1 LPSKTLVPA
10 PPSGASGPDD
20 ITNLATPGVDGGMP
34 VLWTEYQ
41 NGVMN
46 DGSPG
51 PGGVT
56 NSTVAGYDASTGAL
70 VKTFSVAGH
79 VDGLTADP
87 GIHALIATA
96 NEDNNSSLFVI
107 DPSAGTVV
115 NYAYSPSPAT
125 SGVGGTDS
133 IAVIGSQIYVAH
145 SNPKDTT
152 QAADY
157 SVTLDGTTH
166 TARLTPGYFD
176 NSTATDA
183 VTGSATTLGLTDPDT
198 NLTMP
203 MSAPR
208 FGGQLATISQ
218 ADGQIIFSSNNTG
231 VPRLTVLNVTDNKS
245 GNTPPIDGLAMA
257 TTNKG
262 TLYVVDAAGNKIQAL
277 DTTGWPAGTVFVG
290 EPSDNKNPLVGTLDL
305 TTGQITPL
313 TNSFVSPKGLLFVPA
328 PGYLMAAADGGIFNF
343 GSAPFLGSM
352 GGTHLNQPIVATA
365 STPDGGGYWLV
376 AADGGIFSFGDAK
389 FSGSTGG
396 THLNRPIVGMA
407 ATPDGG
413 GYWLVSSDGGIFSFG
428 DAAFFGSTGATR
440 LNQPIVGMASTPD
453 GAGYWLVAA
462 DGGVFSFG
470 DAAFFGSAGAT
481 RLNRPIVGMG
491 ATPDGGG
498 YWMVAS
504 DGGIFSFGDASFL
517 GSMGAT
523 RLNQPIVGMA
533 ATRDGGGY
541 WMVASDGGI
550 FSFGDASFLGSM
562 GSTRL
567 NQPIVGMAAT

>member
-1 LPSKTLVPA
+1 MFMTKLRPARSLVIALAVAALASGALLTSSGTAAAASGPNTLPSTTPVPA

-20 ITNLATPGVDGGMP
+20 ITSLATPGLDGGKL

-41 NGVMN
+41 NGVGK

-56 NSTVAGYDASTGAL
+56 NSTIAGYDASTGAL
-70 VKTFSVAGH
+70 VKTLSAAGH
-79 VDGLTADP
+79 VDGLTAYPALHD
-87 GIHALIATA
+87 LIATT
-96 NEDNNSSLFVI
+96 NEDNNSSLFLI

-115 NYAYSPSPAT
+115 NYSYSPSPST
-125 SGVGGTDS
+125 GGNGGTDS
-133 IAVIGSQIYVAH
+133 IAIVGSQVFLAH
-145 SNPKDTT
+145 SNPNDVT

-157 SVTLDGTTH
+157 SVTLEAATH
-166 TARLTPGYFD
+166 TARLTPGFFD

-183 VTGSATTLGLTDPDT
+183 VTGTPTTLALTDPDT

-231 VPRLTVLNVTDNKS
+231 TPKLTVLNVTDNQS

-257 TTNKG
+257 TTDKG
-262 TLYVVDAAGNKIQAL
+262 TLYVVDASGNKIQAL
-277 DTTGWPAGTVFVG
+277 DTTGWPAGTMFVG

-305 TTGQITPL
+305 ATGKITPL
-313 TNSFVSPKGLLFVPA
+313 TNTFVSPKGLLFVPA

-352 GGTHLNQPIVATA
+352 GGAHLNQPIVATA
-365 STPDGGGYWLV
+365 STPDAGGYWLV
-376 AADGGIFSFGDAK
+376 AADGGIFSFGNAK
-389 FSGSTGG
+389 
-396 THLNRPIVGMA
+396 
-407 ATPDGG
+407 
-413 GYWLVSSDGGIFSFG
+413 
-428 DAAFFGSTGATR
+428 FFGSTGARR

-470 DAAFFGSAGAT
+470 DASFFGSAGGT
-481 RLNRPIVGMG
+481 RLNRPIVGMA

-504 DGGIFSFGDASFL
+504 DGGIFSFGDAGFL

-533 ATRDGGGY
+533 ATPDGGGY
-541 WMVASDGGI
+541 WMVASDGGL
-550 FSFGDASFLGSM
+550 FSFGDAGFLGSM
-562 GSTRL
+562 GATRL